1 MIVDHLILAGIN
13 ILLAWSCY
21 VILLSGQVSI
31 GNSAFMAMGAYVSG
45 ILSVKLGFPLIFSLA
60 AGMLFAV
67 IIGVLIGLPAI
78 RTKGVY
84 LVMVTIGVASSVE
97 VLLQNIDYVGGVRGF
112 GVMFGTTLPVVI
124 ACVVLLGLILFLIS
138 KSPLQLYF
146 EALREDEMVA
156 ASLGLNVTY
165 IKLIAFGLGAGL
177 AALGGGLYAHYMSFI
192 APEHFGVMISIWML
206 FYVLFG
212 GRNNMWGPI
221 LGALIITLLPEYI
234 RSLAE
239 WRITVF
245 SVLIIAILLLRPEG
259 LLTFRTVTVRWGKTR
274 KEQGEKGGDRVY
286 DHTGT

>member
-13 ILLAWSCY
+13 VLLAWSCY

-31 GNSAFMAMGAYVSG
+31 GNSAFMAMGAYASG
-45 ILSVKLGFPLIFSLA
+45 LLSAKLGFPIMISLIAGSLVA
-60 AGMLFAV
+60 IM
-67 IIGVLIGLPAI
+67 IGVLIGFPAI

-84 LVMVTIGVASSVE
+84 LVMVTIGVVSSVE
-97 VLLQNIDYVGGVRGF
+97 VLLQNIEYVGGVRGF
-112 GVMFGTTLPVVI
+112 GGMSGTTLPLVIAFVVI
-124 ACVVLLGLILFLIS
+124 LGLFLWLIS
-138 KSPLQLYF
+138 KSPLQLFF

-177 AALGGGLYAHYMSFI
+177 ASLGGGLYAHYMSFI
-192 APEHFGVMISIWML
+192 APENFGVMVSIWML

-212 GRNNMWGPI
+212 GRNNMWGPV

-234 RSLAE
+234 RFLAE

-245 SVLIIAILLLRPEG
+245 GVLIIAILLLRPEG
-259 LLTFRTVTVRWGKTR
+259 LLTFRTLTVKWEGALKG
-274 KEQGEKGGDRVY
+274 QVEKGGIGIY